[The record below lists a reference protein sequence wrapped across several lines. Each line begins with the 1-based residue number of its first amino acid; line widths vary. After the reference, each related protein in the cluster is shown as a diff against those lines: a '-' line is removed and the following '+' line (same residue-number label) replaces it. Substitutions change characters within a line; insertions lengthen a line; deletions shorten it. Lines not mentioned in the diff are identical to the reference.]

1 MLIILIDIK
10 QVFYLLSYYAERY
23 ADCYVDDIMTERPKH
38 IPKIKR
44 FGPWK
49 TMVVTSTGFIILIL
63 KKKSIKKYSVET
75 QLRTVT

>member
-23 ADCYVDDIMTERPKH
+23 ANCYVDDIMTERPKH

-44 FGPWK
+44 FGLWK
-49 TMVVTSTGFIILIL
+49 TMVVTSTGFCRSFCDCPRCGAAPI
-63 KKKSIKKYSVET
+63 
-75 QLRTVT
+75 